1 MKKIAILGSTGS
13 IGTNTLDVIQQHR
26 EKFQVVALAAGTNVD
41 LLVEQA
47 RQFEVKAVSLATK
60 ELAEQARLQLPGH
73 IQVYYGDEGLGEI
86 AVHPDTNFVVSA
98 VVGSQGLSPTLKA
111 IEAGKDIGLANK
123 ETLVS
128 AGHLVMERAR
138 NKGVS
143 ILPVDSEHSAIF
155 QCLQG
160 ENRRSVKKIILT
172 ASGGAFRERSREELS
187 GVTAADALKHPN
199 WKMGA
204 KVTID
209 SATMMNKGL
218 EVIEAHW
225 LFDLPFSQIDCVIH
239 YESIIH
245 SMVEFKD
252 SAVMAQLGTPDMRV
266 PIAYALHYPERLTLN
281 SQPLDWTEITQLRF
295 KKVDF
300 DRYPAVKLAY
310 QCGEAGGTMPT
321 VMNAANEV
329 AVQRFLNGEIEF
341 LDIECMISDVLEKH
355 TNIKNPDLQDILSAD
370 RWARQMAAS
379 LSSNITK

>member
-41 LLVEQA
+41 LLVKQA
-47 RQFEVKAVSLATK
+47 RQFDVKAVSLETK
-60 ELAEQARLQLPGH
+60 ELAEQARLLLPDH
-73 IQVYYGDEGLGEI
+73 IHIFYGEEGLGEI
-86 AVHPDTNFVVSA
+86 AVHPDADFVVSA
-98 VVGSQGLSPTLKA
+98 VVGSRGLSPTLKA

-128 AGHLVMERAR
+128 AGHIVMERAR
-138 NKGVS
+138 QKGVS
-143 ILPVDSEHSAIF
+143 ILPIDSEHSAIF

-172 ASGGAFRERSREELS
+172 GSGGSFRDRNREELY
-187 GVTAADALKHPN
+187 GVTAEDALKHPN

-225 LFDLPFSQIDCVIH
+225 LFDLPFSKIDCVIH

-245 SMVEFKD
+245 SMVEFQD

-266 PIAYALHYPERLTLN
+266 PIAYALHYPERLDLN
-281 SQPLDWTEITQLRF
+281 SQTLDWTEITQLRF
-295 KKVDF
+295 KKIDF
-300 DRYPAVKLAY
+300 KRYPAIKLAY
-310 QCGEAGGTMPT
+310 LCGEAGGTMPT

-355 TNIKNPDLQDILSAD
+355 TNIKNPDLHDIMAVD
-370 RWARQMAAS
+370 RWARQAAAS